1 LEKSPIPRQR
11 RLRFLHITVAKGKV
25 VANIGIIKQE
35 FMDIT
40 QELDIEAFWEKN
52 APCQAFTPTSPVARS
67 PSPPMTM
74 GQTI

>member
-1 LEKSPIPRQR
+1 
-11 RLRFLHITVAKGKV
+11 